1 MNKGVKATL
10 TILLILVLVIFAGV
24 SIMTRSLAL
33 DIIRHPLEERPKME
47 QDPGDYGLE
56 FKGVTTQTEDGLT
69 LYGWYIP
76 GENGAAVM
84 IQHGSP
90 GGRQD
95 GLNEAALLNEAGYSV
110 LLGSFRAH
118 DECDG
123 ELISFGYYEQEDIK
137 AWHHYL
143 LGRDDVDPERIG
155 LFGESMGGGTSIIY
169 AAGNPGVAAVA
180 TGSAFALTQ
189 EVVEKFI
196 EYETDLP
203 PAVIPVLA
211 KFILFWAEQAAD
223 FSSQKLDTE
232 SVIDQISP
240 VPVLIIH
247 GGSDE
252 KIGPAVGRQLY
263 EAAAEP
269 KELVWIE
276 EAGHVNFEEYQPELY
291 RDALVDFFN
300 EYLLGK

>member
-10 TILLILVLVIFAGV
+10 IILLILVLVIFAGV

-143 LGRDDVDPERIG
+143 LGRDDVDSERIG

-223 FSSQKLDTE
+223 FSSQELDTE

>member
-1 MNKGVKATL
+1 MSKGLKIAL
-10 TILLILVLVIFAGV
+10 IIILVLLLMIFVAM

-33 DIIRHPLEERPKME
+33 DIIQHPPEERPEME
-47 QDPGDYGLE
+47 QDPGNYGLE
-56 FKGVTTQTEDGLT
+56 FEQVTTQTDDGLT
-69 LYGWYIP
+69 LYGWYIR
-76 GENGAAVM
+76 GENGATVM

-95 GLNEAALLNEAGYSV
+95 GLYEAALLNEAGYSV

-143 LGRDDVDPERIG
+143 LGRDDVDPKRIG
-155 LFGESMGGGTSIIY
+155 LYGESMGGGTSIIY

-196 EYETDLP
+196 EFETDLP

-211 KFILFWAEQAAD
+211 KFIIFWAEQAAD
-223 FSSQKLDTE
+223 FSSQELDTE

-247 GGSDE
+247 GGSDD

-276 EAGHVNFEEYQPELY
+276 EAGHVNFEDYQPELY
-291 RDALVDFFN
+291 RDALVDFFDQ
-300 EYLLGK
+300 YLLGK